1 MSKKFA
7 ELLDEPE
14 VVVESVIKKLEHIS
28 GWESTDVRLL
38 AEINNKVRAK
48 LSELNLDPDDTTGH
62 ELHHALLAKLAKDEG
77 TLRQNPDLLIE
88 RIVKAHKPYQVY
100 SLKSGVAKDI
110 LRKHPPRRLMKA
122 LNYRSVDSMLKRES
136 ASQLYNVVESIEIPR
151 WQNVFYKDIA
161 NLAPSDFETR
171 DIEISKLPA
180 KFSNLANTKDIASQV
195 PLLGT
200 VIVNNTNVTSMALAM
215 NIAKSINDL
224 RAVSSHIKL
233 KNVEAGFG
241 QNIVKTVKNGH
252 EHPFNINVLPITWK
266 SIFHHYG
273 KRTANEHTEFFGPHL
288 LHEDIKAHNPLTTL
302 AIISPVFNWWQELEY
317 VAKKTEAGIVSF
329 NLMDVINN
337 VGREFEQRSSEH
349 FRQSLWSEFIG
360 RYFEH
365 PSVEQHFM
373 QQLEPQTVPV
383 IDFRPTSRNT
393 EQDIAN
399 LIEVG
404 I

>member
-1 MSKKFA
+1 
-7 ELLDEPE
+7 
-14 VVVESVIKKLEHIS
+14 
-28 GWESTDVRLL
+28 
-38 AEINNKVRAK
+38 
-48 LSELNLDPDDTTGH
+48 
-62 ELHHALLAKLAKDEG
+62 
-77 TLRQNPDLLIE
+77 
-88 RIVKAHKPYQVY
+88 
-100 SLKSGVAKDI
+100 
-110 LRKHPPRRLMKA
+110 
-122 LNYRSVDSMLKRES
+122 MLKRES

-161 NLAPSDFETR
+161 NLTPSDFETR

-180 KFSNLANTKDIASQV
+180 KFINLANTKDIVSQV